1 MKIIKATKEDEKAT
15 IKIAADLKNWFNKKG
30 LENMKIDFQ
39 LNNLIVA
46 KEKEEVLGFLC
57 YSSYCGKMLLV
68 WMGVRQDKQTRG
80 IGQKLLD
87 WLEKEAKG
95 LGLYSIEVETLP
107 DEDNYR
113 PYKQTRSF
121 YYKNGFKRIF
131 YKKATIK
138 GWDDQIVLEKKI

>member
-1 MKIIKATKEDEKAT
+1 MKIKKATKEEEKAA
-15 IKIAADLKNWFNKKG
+15 IKIAAGLKDWFNKKG

-46 KEKEEVLGFLC
+46 KENNKVHGFLC
-57 YSSYCGKMLLV
+57 YSSNSGKMLLI
-68 WMGVRQDKQTRG
+68 WMGVKQGLQRKG

-87 WLEKEAKG
+87 WLEKEAKR

-107 DEDNYR
+107 DEDDYR

-121 YYKNGFKRIF
+121 YYKNRFKRMF
-131 YKKATIK
+131 YKKATIE
-138 GWDDQIVLEKKI
+138 GWDDQVVFEKKI